1 MTIHVWG
8 GLGGFDLLEVLQA
21 SWALHVALHGAFSF
35 ACFAAW
41 GVGGASLCAHLG
53 LLFLV
58 VVCVWV
64 TCFTC
69 GNRAQLACHTSAKSG
84 PPKTPHT

>member
-1 MTIHVWG
+1 MWG

-53 LLFLV
+53 LL
-58 VVCVWV
+58 
-64 TCFTC
+64 
-69 GNRAQLACHTSAKSG
+69 LATAV
-84 PPKTPHT
+84 